1 MDPLTPDAIEA
12 TVRLLVA
19 DSLAV
24 PRDQVRANSRLVD
37 DLGAD
42 SLDFIDILFSLE
54 KAFDVKVRDSELDFL
69 SRLDFSSPEVMKDGH
84 LTLATVDR
92 LREWLPLLDA
102 VPDRAKV
109 TPRELFSMITVET
122 LCILIARKLRSP
134 R

>member
-1 MDPLTPDAIEA
+1 MDPVTPEAIEA
-12 TVRLLVA
+12 TVRAVVA

-24 PRDQVRANSRLVD
+24 PRDQVTAESRLVD

-54 KAFDVKVRDSELDFL
+54 KAFAIKVRESELDFL
-69 SRLDFSSPEVMKDGH
+69 ARLDFSSPEVMKDGY
-84 LTLATVDR
+84 LTAGTVER
-92 LREWLPLLDA
+92 LREWLPLLDR
-102 VPDRAKV
+102 VPDAARV

-122 LCILIARKLRSP
+122 LAILIGRKLGR

>member
-12 TVRLLVA
+12 TVRSLVA

-24 PRDQVRANSRLVD
+24 PRDQVGADSRLVD

-42 SLDFIDILFSLE
+42 SLDFIDILFSVE
-54 KAFDVKVRDSELDFL
+54 KAFGIKIRETELDFL

-102 VPDRAKV
+102 VPDRSKV

-122 LCILIARKLRSP
+122 LCILIARKVGP
-134 R
+134 RR